1 MCVCSIIFY
10 SHILY
15 VIDPALGP
23 NSIRLKF
30 YEWSFSQVS
39 RVKKP
44 RKFIM
49 SLTLKFT
56 IITINSSSSKP
67 YLNFIGESEQ
77 YTNIK
82 TINSSHSESPVGYA
96 NGPEI

>member
-1 MCVCSIIFY
+1 MCFIIFY

-15 VIDPALGP
+15 VIDLALGP
-23 NSIRLKF
+23 NSIGLKF
-30 YEWSFSQVS
+30 CEWSFSQVGH
-39 RVKKP
+39 VKKP
-44 RKFIM
+44 LKFIM
-49 SLTLKFT
+49 SLTLEFT

-82 TINSSHSESPVGYA
+82 TINSSQSESPVGYA
-96 NGPEI
+96 HGPEI